1 MFPFFMSSRPGQ
13 DCTLPPLSHRASK
26 MVTFLRG
33 NEATLHIDESVQPLY
48 FLEASNPQDGPTC
61 VSDSEPY
68 ASGLPLTLPQDTV
81 VEGVFVLTL
90 ARPKTV
96 PRIEVELVRVLPRAR

>member
-1 MFPFFMSSRPGQ
+1 
-13 DCTLPPLSHRASK
+13 

-61 VSDSEPY
+61 VSESEPY